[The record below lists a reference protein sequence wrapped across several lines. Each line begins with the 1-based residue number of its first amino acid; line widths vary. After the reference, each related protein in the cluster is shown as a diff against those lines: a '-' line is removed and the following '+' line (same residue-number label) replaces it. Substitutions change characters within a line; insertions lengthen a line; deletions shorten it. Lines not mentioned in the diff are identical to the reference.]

1 MKKRKSKSWS
11 MAYCGMAAALCVA
24 LMLLGTI
31 IPIAMFIAPAVAS
44 FLIATVCMEC
54 GITMAVDGLRQPSVC
69 WGCSLCR
76 IKRVALTF
84 TVLLGYY
91 PLVKPRFRPHPS
103 PGIAAGCLQAAAVQR
118 RRCLPCTVCC
128 LLLVPA
134 GSVSQELRTTA
145 TGNVP
150 GSRWPWAMQP
160 LLLYDRA
167 LHNLLM
173 LYKAG
178 LAAEAPQ
185 MLGVH

>member
-54 GITMAVDGLRQPSVC
+54 GITMAWTAYAAVSLLGLLFVPDKE
-69 WGCSLCR
+69 
-76 IKRVALTF
+76 IALIF

-91 PLVKPRFRPHPS
+91 PLVKPGLTAS
-103 PGIAAGCLQAAAVQR
+103 VPGHCSWCVSCCCAT

-128 LLLVPA
+128 LCWYRRQRLA
-134 GSVSQELRTTA
+134 GAAHHR

-150 GSRWPWAMQP
+150 AHTGHGQR
-160 LLLYDRA
+160 
-167 LHNLLM
+167 
-173 LYKAG
+173 G
-178 LAAEAPQ
+178 LCPVRPRTVQSTAAVQAEVAAQ
-185 MLGVH
+185 TA